1 MKIIIFGLIYGT
13 GGIQTHISWLTKA
26 LLESGGEVLI
36 ITPTVPNRQII
47 SWLKSQGLNSDRLN
61 IVSLGSS
68 KDKVDTIFST
78 YLKLFQSIRKFAPD
92 VFFCVGT
99 GWNMSLISLFLPQKT
114 RKIFHEVMSGKTYSE
129 KDPRW
134 VIKYLFDDVF
144 AQASDVGKNFSET
157 FHWQKKIPVLPAFP
171 EPLEITAQLPTAKQ
185 KTVPLGKAK
194 AALFSRLAPHKQAF
208 WLVQQW
214 DFLKDYLGELHIHGG
229 GIEEDLIREY
239 IQEKGIGDRVK
250 CFGRYPDGQAY
261 VDLLGSYDLTL
272 LPTIGAEGSPLVL
285 LESMACGVPF
295 VAYGVGGIPDY
306 GIDNPDV
313 TVVPPEPWLTQQ
325 AREYTTTSAKGEIKA
340 FLEGVKL
347 ITEKLSKEKINQAR
361 LQQFYFAHYSY
372 EVLKKLWF
380 SYLYNCSE
388 RSPYKNK

>member
-36 ITPTVPNRQII
+36 ITPIVPNRQII
-47 SWLKSQGLNSDRLN
+47 SWLKSQELNSDRLN

-68 KDKVDTIFST
+68 KDKVDTIFSK
-78 YLKLFQSIRKFAPD
+78 YLKLFQLIRKFAPD

-99 GWNMSLISLFLPQKT
+99 GWNMILISLFLPQKT
-114 RKIFHEVMSGKTYSE
+114 RKIFHEVMSGRTYSK

-134 VIKYLFDDVF
+134 GIKYLFDDVF

-157 FHWQKKIPVLPAFP
+157 FHWQKNIPVLPAFP
-171 EPLEITAQLPTAKQ
+171 EPLEITAQLPTAKL
-185 KTVPLGKAK
+185 KTVTLGKAK

-214 DFLKDYLGELHIHGG
+214 DILNDYLGELHIHGG
-229 GIEEDLIREY
+229 GAEESLIRDY
-239 IQEKGIGDRVK
+239 IQEKGISDRVK

-261 VDLLGSYDLTL
+261 VDLLGSYDVTL

-306 GIDNPDV
+306 GINNPDV
-313 TVVPPEPWLTQQ
+313 IIVPPEPWLTDQ
-325 AREYTTTSAKGEIKA
+325 ARVYTSSAFEGETKA
-340 FLEGVKL
+340 FLDG
-347 ITEKLSKEKINQAR
+347 IRNMANKLSIGEINQAG
-361 LQQFYFAHYSY
+361 LQKFYLDNYSY
-372 EVLKKLWF
+372 QVLKGKWL
-380 SYLYNCSE
+380 SYLKVSE
-388 RSPYKNK
+388 